1 MLQCHVFKEHF
12 YVSAKFIYSLPVLAL
27 SETFFLFI
35 LKYNLELWLQNEKKI
50 GSKYYVPV
58 RTLYGFLY
66 FVNQTIIT
74 EIWCIYDKE
83 GL

>member
-1 MLQCHVFKEHF
+1 MK
-12 YVSAKFIYSLPVLAL
+12 K
-27 SETFFLFI
+27 
-35 LKYNLELWLQNEKKI
+35 KKI

>member
-1 MLQCHVFKEHF
+1 M
-12 YVSAKFIYSLPVLAL
+12 
-27 SETFFLFI
+27 
-35 LKYNLELWLQNEKKI
+35 KKRI
-50 GSKYYVPV
+50 ESKYYVPV
-58 RTLYGFLY
+58 RTLYGFLH

>member
-1 MLQCHVFKEHF
+1 MYLKNTFMCLQSLSIVYWYML
-12 YVSAKFIYSLPVLAL
+12 YLR
-27 SETFFLFI
+27 LFSSSFWNI
-35 LKYNLELWLQNEKKI
+35 IKNYDYKMKKKI

-58 RTLYGFLY
+58 RTLYGFLH

>member
-1 MLQCHVFKEHF
+1 MYLKNTFMCLQSLSIVYWYML
-12 YVSAKFIYSLPVLAL
+12 YLR
-27 SETFFLFI
+27 LFSSSFWNI
-35 LKYNLELWLQNEKKI
+35 IKNYDNKMKKKI